1 MKSSNL
7 KVVLLAILSSVIAFC
22 IVLMLIYLLATASN
36 NTKKNNAN
44 AAVQSQSDTAS
55 GAQVAQNDDKKAE
68 AANVQYGTVQSDNSG
83 CTLYYVNQDSDF
95 FTADMLSD
103 DLDAEEKEAAEMD
116 SNTIS
121 GLYTGTESA
130 DHAGYVELNY
140 LDGTVLVSRN
150 DVMPVSTDVILPLGS
165 ISQIIENGA
174 EYDDE
179 TGDEMPQFTGYSG
192 CGPAC
197 LYMLATSIGAELN
210 PTTAAKTPIE
220 SYADLLDYASAYADQ
235 GDMSTDDGGMTSG
248 SLCALA
254 RDVYALNLV
263 NKYDAEK
270 SPSAVVKSILDDGKQ
285 AIVLVNHESGRVVD
299 KNANEHFILV
309 TGYSVAADG
318 TVRFVYANPYY
329 YGDYS
334 VGEAL
339 LTLPADMLDSSA
351 SLEFSEPNAI
361 LCVE

>member
-1 MKSSNL
+1 MKSSNM
-7 KVVLLAILSSVIAFC
+7 KVVLLAILSSVVAFC

-36 NTKKNNAN
+36 NTKKNNSN
-44 AAVQSQSDTAS
+44 AAVQSQTDTSEQSDDAKKSTEAN
-55 GAQVAQNDDKKAE
+55 AQVSAE
-68 AANVQYGTVQSDNSG
+68 G
-83 CTLYYVNQDSDF
+83 CTLYYVNQDTDF

-103 DLDAEEKEAAEMD
+103 DLDAAEKEAAEME

-130 DHAGYVELNY
+130 TYAGYIELNY
-140 LDGTVLVSRN
+140 LDGTVFVAST
-150 DVMPVSTDVILPLGS
+150 DVMPVSTSVILPLGS
-165 ISQIIENGA
+165 ISQIIQTGA
-174 EYDDE
+174 EYDYE
-179 TGDEMPQFTGYSG
+179 TSDEMPQFTGYSG

-210 PTTAAKTPIE
+210 PTTAAESPIT
-220 SYADLLDYASAYADQ
+220 SYEELLDYASAYADQ

-263 NKYDAEK
+263 NKYDAEQ
-270 SPSAVVKSILDDGKQ
+270 SPSAVVKSILDEGKQ
-285 AIVLVNHESGRVVD
+285 AIVLVNHENGRVVD

-309 TGYSVAADG
+309 TGYSTAADG
-318 TVRFVYANPYY
+318 TLRFVYANSYY

-334 VGEAL
+334 VGEPL
-339 LTLPADMLDSSA
+339 LTLPADMLDTSA

>member
-1 MKSSNL
+1 M
-7 KVVLLAILSSVIAFC
+7 KVVLLAILSSVVAFC

-36 NTKKNNAN
+36 NTKKNSAN
-44 AAVQSQSDTAS
+44 AAVQSQSDVAKKSTEAN
-55 GAQVAQNDDKKAE
+55 AQVSAE
-68 AANVQYGTVQSDNSG
+68 G
-83 CTLYYVNQDSDF
+83 CTLYYVNQDTDF

-103 DLDAEEKEAAEMD
+103 DLDAAEKEAAEME

-121 GLYTGTESA
+121 GLYTG
-130 DHAGYVELNY
+130 
-140 LDGTVLVSRN
+140 
-150 DVMPVSTDVILPLGS
+150 
-165 ISQIIENGA
+165 A
-174 EYDDE
+174 EYDYE

-210 PTTAAKTPIE
+210 PTTAAESPIT
-220 SYADLLDYASAYADQ
+220 SYEELLDYASAYADQ

-263 NKYDAEK
+263 NKYDAEQ
-270 SPSAVVKSILDDGKQ
+270 SPSAVVKSILDEGKQ
-285 AIVLVNHESGRVVD
+285 AIVLVNHENGRVVD

-309 TGYSVAADG
+309 TGYSTAADG
-318 TVRFVYANPYY
+318 TLRFVYANSYY

-334 VGEAL
+334 VGEPL
-339 LTLPADMLDSSA
+339 LTLPADILDSSA

>member
-7 KVVLLAILSSVIAFC
+7 KIILLAILSSVVAFC

-44 AAVQSQSDTAS
+44 AAVQSQTSTS
-55 GAQVAQNDDKKAE
+55 GAQNQ
-68 AANVQYGTVQSDNSG
+68 QSDNTKKSTEANAQVSAEG
-83 CTLYYVNQDSDF
+83 CTLYYVNQDTDF
-95 FTADMLSD
+95 FTADMLRD
-103 DLDAEEKEAAEMD
+103 DHDAAEKEAAEME
-116 SNTIS
+116 SNTIG

-130 DHAGYVELNY
+130 TYAGYIELNY
-140 LDGTVLVSRN
+140 LDGTVLVPST
-150 DVMPVSTDVILPLGS
+150 DVMPVSSNVILPLGS
-165 ISQIIENGA
+165 ISQIIQTGA
-174 EYDDE
+174 EYDYE

-210 PTTAAKTPIE
+210 PTTAAESPIT
-220 SYADLLDYASAYADQ
+220 SYEELLDYASAYADQ

-263 NKYDAEK
+263 NKYDAEQ
-270 SPSAVVKSILDDGKQ
+270 SPSAVVKSILDEGKQ
-285 AIVLVNHESGRVVD
+285 AIVLVNHENGRVVD

-309 TGYSVAADG
+309 TEYSTAADG
-318 TVRFVYANPYY
+318 TLRFVYANSYY

-334 VGEAL
+334 VGEPL
-339 LTLPADMLDSSA
+339 MTLSADMLDSSA

>member
-1 MKSSNL
+1 MKSSNM
-7 KVVLLAILSSVIAFC
+7 KVVLLAILSSVVAFC

-36 NTKKNNAN
+36 NTKKNSAN
-44 AAVQSQSDTAS
+44 AAVQSQSDVAKKSTEAN
-55 GAQVAQNDDKKAE
+55 AQVSAE
-68 AANVQYGTVQSDNSG
+68 G
-83 CTLYYVNQDSDF
+83 CTLYYVNQDTDF

-103 DLDAEEKEAAEMD
+103 DLDAAEKEAAEME

-130 DHAGYVELNY
+130 TYAGYIELNY
-140 LDGTVLVSRN
+140 LDGTVFVPST
-150 DVMPVSTDVILPLGS
+150 DVMPVSTSVILPLGS
-165 ISQIIENGA
+165 ILQIIQTGA
-174 EYDDE
+174 EYDYE

-210 PTTAAKTPIE
+210 PTTAAESPIT
-220 SYADLLDYASAYADQ
+220 SYEELLDYASAYADQ

-263 NKYDAEK
+263 NKYDAEQ
-270 SPSAVVKSILDDGKQ
+270 SPSAVVKSILDEGKQ
-285 AIVLVNHESGRVVD
+285 AIVLVNHENGRVVD

-309 TGYSVAADG
+309 TGYSTAADG
-318 TVRFVYANPYY
+318 TLRFVYANSYY

-334 VGEAL
+334 VGEPL
-339 LTLPADMLDSSA
+339 LTLSADMLDTSA

>member
-1 MKSSNL
+1 MKSSNM
-7 KVVLLAILSSVIAFC
+7 KVVLLAILSSVVAFC

-36 NTKKNNAN
+36 NTKKNSAN

-55 GAQVAQNDDKKAE
+55 EQSDVAKKSTEANAQVSAE
-68 AANVQYGTVQSDNSG
+68 G
-83 CTLYYVNQDSDF
+83 CTLYYVNQDTDF

-103 DLDAEEKEAAEMD
+103 DLDAAEKEAAEME

-130 DHAGYVELNY
+130 TYAGYIELNY
-140 LDGTVLVSRN
+140 LDGTVFVPST
-150 DVMPVSTDVILPLGS
+150 DVMPVSTSVILPLGS
-165 ISQIIENGA
+165 ISQIIQ
-174 EYDDE
+174 
-179 TGDEMPQFTGYSG
+179 T
-192 CGPAC
+192 
-197 LYMLATSIGAELN
+197 GAELN
-210 PTTAAKTPIE
+210 PTTAAESPIT
-220 SYADLLDYASAYADQ
+220 SYEELLDYASAYADQ

-263 NKYDAEK
+263 NKYDAEQ
-270 SPSAVVKSILDDGKQ
+270 SPSAVVKSILDEGKQ
-285 AIVLVNHESGRVVD
+285 AIVLVNHENGRVVD

-309 TGYSVAADG
+309 TGYSTAADG
-318 TVRFVYANPYY
+318 TLRFVYANSYY

-334 VGEAL
+334 VGEPL
-339 LTLPADMLDSSA
+339 LTLPADMLDTSA

>member
-1 MKSSNL
+1 MKSSNM
-7 KVVLLAILSSVIAFC
+7 KVVLLAILSSVVAFC

-36 NTKKNNAN
+36 NTKKNSAN
-44 AAVQSQSDTAS
+44 AAVQSQSDVAKKSTEAN
-55 GAQVAQNDDKKAE
+55 AQVSAE
-68 AANVQYGTVQSDNSG
+68 G
-83 CTLYYVNQDSDF
+83 CTLYYVNQDTDF

-103 DLDAEEKEAAEMD
+103 DLDAAEKEAAEME

-130 DHAGYVELNY
+130 TYAGYIELNY
-140 LDGTVLVSRN
+140 LDGTVFVPST
-150 DVMPVSTDVILPLGS
+150 DVMPVSTSVILPLGS
-165 ISQIIENGA
+165 ISQIIQTGA
-174 EYDDE
+174 EYDYE

-192 CGPAC
+192 CGP
-197 LYMLATSIGAELN
+197 MLATSIGAELN
-210 PTTAAKTPIE
+210 PTTAAESPIT
-220 SYADLLDYASAYADQ
+220 SYEELLDYASAYADQ

-263 NKYDAEK
+263 NKYDAEQ
-270 SPSAVVKSILDDGKQ
+270 SPSAVVKSILDEGKQ
-285 AIVLVNHESGRVVD
+285 AIVLVNHENGRVVD

-309 TGYSVAADG
+309 TGYSTAADG
-318 TVRFVYANPYY
+318 TLRFVYANSYY

-334 VGEAL
+334 VGEPL
-339 LTLPADMLDSSA
+339 LTLSADMLDTSA

>member
-1 MKSSNL
+1 MKSSNM
-7 KVVLLAILSSVIAFC
+7 KVVLLAILSSVVAFC

-36 NTKKNNAN
+36 NTKKNSAN
-44 AAVQSQSDTAS
+44 AAVQSQSDVAKKSTEAN
-55 GAQVAQNDDKKAE
+55 AQVSAE
-68 AANVQYGTVQSDNSG
+68 G
-83 CTLYYVNQDSDF
+83 CTLYYVNQDTDF

-103 DLDAEEKEAAEMD
+103 DLDAAEKEAAEME

-121 GLYTGTESA
+121 GLYTGTE
-130 DHAGYVELNY
+130 
-140 LDGTVLVSRN
+140 
-150 DVMPVSTDVILPLGS
+150 
-165 ISQIIENGA
+165 
-174 EYDDE
+174 YDYE

-210 PTTAAKTPIE
+210 PTTAAESPIT
-220 SYADLLDYASAYADQ
+220 SYEELLDYASAYADQ

-263 NKYDAEK
+263 NKYDAEQ
-270 SPSAVVKSILDDGKQ
+270 SPSAVVKSILDEGKQ
-285 AIVLVNHESGRVVD
+285 AIVLVNHENGRVVD

-309 TGYSVAADG
+309 TGYSTAADG
-318 TVRFVYANPYY
+318 TLRFVYANSYY

-334 VGEAL
+334 VGEPL
-339 LTLPADMLDSSA
+339 LTLSADMLDTSA

>member
-1 MKSSNL
+1 MKSSNM
-7 KVVLLAILSSVIAFC
+7 KVVLLAILSSVVAFC

-36 NTKKNNAN
+36 NTKKNSAN
-44 AAVQSQSDTAS
+44 AAVQSQSDVAKKSTEAN
-55 GAQVAQNDDKKAE
+55 AQVSAE
-68 AANVQYGTVQSDNSG
+68 G
-83 CTLYYVNQDSDF
+83 CTLYYVNQDTDF

-103 DLDAEEKEAAEMD
+103 DLDAAEKEAAEME

-130 DHAGYVELNY
+130 TYAGYIELNY
-140 LDGTVLVSRN
+140 LDGTVFVPST
-150 DVMPVSTDVILPLGS
+150 DVMPVSTSVILPLGS
-165 ISQIIENGA
+165 ISQIIQ
-174 EYDDE
+174 
-179 TGDEMPQFTGYSG
+179 T
-192 CGPAC
+192 
-197 LYMLATSIGAELN
+197 GAELN
-210 PTTAAKTPIE
+210 PTTAAESPIT
-220 SYADLLDYASAYADQ
+220 SYEELLDYASAYADQ

-263 NKYDAEK
+263 NKYDAEQ
-270 SPSAVVKSILDDGKQ
+270 SPSAVVKSILDEGKQ
-285 AIVLVNHESGRVVD
+285 AIVLVNHENGRVVD

-309 TGYSVAADG
+309 TGYSTAADG
-318 TVRFVYANPYY
+318 TLRFVYANSYY

-334 VGEAL
+334 VGEPL
-339 LTLPADMLDSSA
+339 LTLPANMLDSSA

>member
-1 MKSSNL
+1 M
-7 KVVLLAILSSVIAFC
+7 KVVLLAILSSVVAFC

-36 NTKKNNAN
+36 NTKKNSAN
-44 AAVQSQSDTAS
+44 AAVQSQSD
-55 GAQVAQNDDKKAE
+55 VAKKNLLRLTRRSAPR
-68 AANVQYGTVQSDNSG
+68 AARFI
-83 CTLYYVNQDSDF
+83 TLIRIPTF

-103 DLDAEEKEAAEMD
+103 DLDAAEKEAAEME

-130 DHAGYVELNY
+130 TYAGYIELNY
-140 LDGTVLVSRN
+140 LDGTVFVPST
-150 DVMPVSTDVILPLGS
+150 DVMPVSTSVILPLGS
-165 ISQIIENGA
+165 ISQIIQTGA
-174 EYDDE
+174 EYDYE

-210 PTTAAKTPIE
+210 PTTAAESPIT
-220 SYADLLDYASAYADQ
+220 SYEELLDYASAYADQ

-263 NKYDAEK
+263 NKYDAEQ
-270 SPSAVVKSILDDGKQ
+270 SPSAVVKSILDEGKQ
-285 AIVLVNHESGRVVD
+285 AIVLVNHENGRVVD

-309 TGYSVAADG
+309 TGYSTAADG
-318 TVRFVYANPYY
+318 TLRFVYANSYY

-334 VGEAL
+334 VGEPL
-339 LTLPADMLDSSA
+339 LTLSADMLDTSA

>member
-7 KVVLLAILSSVIAFC
+7 KIILLAILSSVVAFC

-44 AAVQSQSDTAS
+44 AAVQSQTSTS
-55 GAQVAQNDDKKAE
+55 GAQNQ
-68 AANVQYGTVQSDNSG
+68 QSDNTKKSTEANAQVSAEG
-83 CTLYYVNQDSDF
+83 CTLYYVNQDTDF
-95 FTADMLSD
+95 FTADMLRD
-103 DLDAEEKEAAEMD
+103 DHDAAEKEAAEME
-116 SNTIS
+116 SNTIG

-130 DHAGYVELNY
+130 TYAGYIELNY
-140 LDGTVLVSRN
+140 LDGTVLVPST
-150 DVMPVSTDVILPLGS
+150 DVMPVSSNVILPLGS
-165 ISQIIENGA
+165 ISQIIQ
-174 EYDDE
+174 
-179 TGDEMPQFTGYSG
+179 T
-192 CGPAC
+192 
-197 LYMLATSIGAELN
+197 GAELN
-210 PTTAAKTPIE
+210 PTTAAESPIT
-220 SYADLLDYASAYADQ
+220 SYEELLDYASAYADQ

-263 NKYDAEK
+263 NKYDAEQ
-270 SPSAVVKSILDDGKQ
+270 SPSAVVKSILDEGKQ
-285 AIVLVNHESGRVVD
+285 AIVLVNHENGRVVD

-309 TGYSVAADG
+309 TGYSTAADG
-318 TVRFVYANPYY
+318 TLRFVYANSYY

-334 VGEAL
+334 VGEPL
-339 LTLPADMLDSSA
+339 MTLSADMLDSSA

>member
-1 MKSSNL
+1 MKSSNM
-7 KVVLLAILSSVIAFC
+7 KVVLLAILSSVVAFC

-36 NTKKNNAN
+36 NTKKNSAN
-44 AAVQSQSDTAS
+44 AAVQSQSDVAKKSTEAN
-55 GAQVAQNDDKKAE
+55 AQVSAE
-68 AANVQYGTVQSDNSG
+68 G
-83 CTLYYVNQDSDF
+83 CTLYYVNQDTDF

-103 DLDAEEKEAAEMD
+103 DLDAAEKEAAEME

-130 DHAGYVELNY
+130 TYAGYIELNY
-140 LDGTVLVSRN
+140 LDGTVFVPST
-150 DVMPVSTDVILPLGS
+150 DVMPVSTSVILPLGS
-165 ISQIIENGA
+165 ISQIIQ
-174 EYDDE
+174 
-179 TGDEMPQFTGYSG
+179 T
-192 CGPAC
+192 
-197 LYMLATSIGAELN
+197 GAELN
-210 PTTAAKTPIE
+210 PTTAAESPIT
-220 SYADLLDYASAYADQ
+220 SYEELLDYASAYADQ

-263 NKYDAEK
+263 NKYDTEQ
-270 SPSAVVKSILDDGKQ
+270 SPSAVVKSILDEGKQ
-285 AIVLVNHESGRVVD
+285 AIVLVNHENGRVVD

-309 TGYSVAADG
+309 TGYSTAADG
-318 TVRFVYANPYY
+318 TLRFVYANSYY

-334 VGEAL
+334 VGEPL
-339 LTLPADMLDSSA
+339 LTLSADMLDTSA

>member
-1 MKSSNL
+1 
-7 KVVLLAILSSVIAFC
+7 
-22 IVLMLIYLLATASN
+22 
-36 NTKKNNAN
+36 
-44 AAVQSQSDTAS
+44 
-55 GAQVAQNDDKKAE
+55 
-68 AANVQYGTVQSDNSG
+68 
-83 CTLYYVNQDSDF
+83 
-95 FTADMLSD
+95 MLSD
-103 DLDAEEKEAAEMD
+103 DLDAAEKEAAEME

-130 DHAGYVELNY
+130 TYAGYIELNY
-140 LDGTVLVSRN
+140 LDGTVFVPST
-150 DVMPVSTDVILPLGS
+150 DVMPVSTSVILPLGS
-165 ISQIIENGA
+165 ISQIIQTGA
-174 EYDDE
+174 EYDYE

-192 CGPAC
+192 CGSAC

-210 PTTAAKTPIE
+210 PTTAAESPIT
-220 SYADLLDYASAYADQ
+220 SYEELLDYASAYADQ

-263 NKYDAEK
+263 NKYDAEQ
-270 SPSAVVKSILDDGKQ
+270 SPSAVVKSILDEGKQ
-285 AIVLVNHESGRVVD
+285 AIVLVNHENGRVVD

-309 TGYSVAADG
+309 TGYSTAADG
-318 TVRFVYANPYY
+318 TLRFVYANSYY

-334 VGEAL
+334 VGEPL
-339 LTLPADMLDSSA
+339 LTLSADMLDTSA

>member
-1 MKSSNL
+1 M
-7 KVVLLAILSSVIAFC
+7 KVVLLAILSSVVAFC

-36 NTKKNNAN
+36 NTKKNSAN
-44 AAVQSQSDTAS
+44 AAVQSQSDVAKKSTEAN
-55 GAQVAQNDDKKAE
+55 AQVSAE
-68 AANVQYGTVQSDNSG
+68 G
-83 CTLYYVNQDSDF
+83 CTLYYVNQDTDF

-103 DLDAEEKEAAEMD
+103 DLDAAEKEAAEME

-130 DHAGYVELNY
+130 TYAGYIELNY
-140 LDGTVLVSRN
+140 LDGTVFVPST
-150 DVMPVSTDVILPLGS
+150 DVMPVSTSVILPLGS
-165 ISQIIENGA
+165 ISQIIQ
-174 EYDDE
+174 
-179 TGDEMPQFTGYSG
+179 T
-192 CGPAC
+192 
-197 LYMLATSIGAELN
+197 GAELN
-210 PTTAAKTPIE
+210 PTTAAESPIT
-220 SYADLLDYASAYADQ
+220 SYEELLDYASAYADQ

-263 NKYDAEK
+263 NKYDAEQ
-270 SPSAVVKSILDDGKQ
+270 SPSAVVKSILDEGKQ
-285 AIVLVNHESGRVVD
+285 AIVLVNHENGRVVD

-309 TGYSVAADG
+309 TGYSTAADG
-318 TVRFVYANPYY
+318 TLRFVYANSYY

-334 VGEAL
+334 VGEPL
-339 LTLPADMLDSSA
+339 LTLSADMLDTSA